1 MRRQIYLLFLLAML
15 AIPMQAQLKLVP
27 ESFKQISNLDA
38 SNPNEWGDIDAHLL
52 KREDKTDEN
61 GVKNALVKLN
71 VDKITHEDMRK
82 LEFITDQGVFV
93 RWIQKDNTPGQM
105 WLLISGVRTSFQVL
119 HPIFGE
125 SNRMEL
131 DLKGLCSYSLNLTNN
146 ETTTLTILS
155 EPEGANI
162 YLDGQ
167 WMGNANKSNGCI
179 LKQVTY
185 GKHKLRAVLDDV
197 VDELAIEV

>member
-82 LEFITDQGVFV
+82 LEFITRIDS
-93 RWIQKDNTPGQM
+93 R
-105 WLLISGVRTSFQVL
+105 R
-119 HPIFGE
+119 
-125 SNRMEL
+125 
-131 DLKGLCSYSLNLTNN
+131 
-146 ETTTLTILS
+146 
-155 EPEGANI
+155 
-162 YLDGQ
+162 
-167 WMGNANKSNGCI
+167 
-179 LKQVTY
+179 
-185 GKHKLRAVLDDV
+185 
-197 VDELAIEV
+197 